1 MPRVPSARHSV
12 HRSLRAKNETPRP
25 RPGGPGPRGRV
36 AAKFA
41 RPPRNEADRVSD
53 LETHVK
59 FLTHHIQQLLA
70 AGGAV
75 TPGQTPAST
84 PHATPAFGLS
94 PARESA
100 SPPPQQQFNPFQPL
114 VPYAT
119 AAQMAA
125 PPPPPPQA

>member
-1 MPRVPSARHSV
+1 MPEPTQRKF
-12 HRSLRAKNETPRP
+12 SLKSSHKSRILLSNL
-25 RPGGPGPRGRV
+25 
-36 AAKFA
+36 
-41 RPPRNEADRVSD
+41 PPDEQPTELLANTMRILDRVSD

-100 SPPPQQQFNPFQPL
+100 SPPPSQQQFNPFQPL

>member
-1 MPRVPSARHSV
+1 MRI
-12 HRSLRAKNETPRP
+12 L
-25 RPGGPGPRGRV
+25 
-36 AAKFA
+36 
-41 RPPRNEADRVSD
+41 DRVSD

-75 TPGQTPAST
+75 TPGQTPVST